1 MYGIGAAIED
11 EWARPEDPDIRMF
24 MAKRQVLPFDQ
35 TYPLLD
41 EVARG
46 ETVLVDWLS
55 TALTTIPMRSGSKV

>member
-11 EWARPEDPDIRMF
+11 EWARSEDPDIRMF

-46 ETVLVDWLS
+46 ETVFVDW
-55 TALTTIPMRSGSKV
+55 TTIALSSIPIR